1 MLRLKFVLLFPE
13 DVHEFQSDLFF
24 LFPTHLLRSRPAS
37 QAQQAYLQVER
48 RPILGL

>member
-1 MLRLKFVLLFPE
+1 MLRFEFVLLSLE

-24 LFPTHLLRSRPAS
+24 LFPTHLLRSRPAR
-37 QAQQAYLQVER
+37 QEQQAYLQVER